1 MKVILKNI
9 SYAEEYA
16 KFSKNKISSDIVFK
30 EKNIVVLG
38 NFDGVHLGHHEI
50 IKRAIDLGKK
60 LNQKV
65 LIYTFR
71 EYPKKKDTLITTLSE
86 KLYIL
91 EKMKIDYVYLE
102 EFFDINELSPEEF
115 INKIIID
122 KLNASEV
129 FCGFNYSF
137 GSGRKGDISKLQ
149 ELLKDKVKVNII
161 NPVLFNLKTDELK
174 IVELNELK
182 AYLDKEYCVI
192 SSTFIKTLI
201 ENGKMAHVQKLLG
214 HEYIIMGKVVHGK
227 KLARTLGFPTANLL
241 SKNKIYPMFAVYG
254 VKIKVEDDDTQYYGI
269 MNIGKNPTI
278 ENEGLHI
285 ETHIFD
291 FDMEIYDKIIAVEL
305 LENIRLEKRMNSLEE
320 LKKQILMDTKIW
332 KEKIYDKY

>member
-9 SYAEEYA
+9 SYAEEFA
-16 KFSKNKISSDIVFK
+16 KFSKSKILNDIVFR

-38 NFDGVHLGHHEI
+38 NFDGVHLGHHKI
-50 IKRAIDLGKK
+50 INDALELGKK

-86 KLYIL
+86 KLYIF
-91 EKMKIDYVYLE
+91 EKMNVDYIYLE
-102 EFFDINELSPEEF
+102 EFFDVNELSPEDF
-115 INKIIID
+115 VNKILID
-122 KLNASEV
+122 KLNASEI

-137 GSGRKGDISKLQ
+137 GNGRKGDVAKLN
-149 ELLKDKVKVNII
+149 ELLKDKIKVNVI

-174 IVELNELK
+174 IVDIKELK
-182 AYLDKEYCVI
+182 DYLDKDYCVI

-201 ENGKMAHVQKLLG
+201 ENGKMTYVQKLLG
-214 HEYIIMGKVVHGK
+214 HEYIVMGKVVHGK

-241 SKNKIYPMFAVYG
+241 SKNKIYPLFAVYG
-254 VKIKVEDDDTQYYGI
+254 VRIYIEDDDKMYYGI

-291 FDMEIYDKIIAVEL
+291 FDEDIYDKIIVVNL
-305 LENIRLEKRMNSLEE
+305 LENIRLEKKMGSLEE
-320 LKKQILMDTKIW
+320 LKKQILMDTKVW
-332 KEKIYDKY
+332 KEKIYGKY